1 MERAQAA
8 VAISNR
14 ALHQI
19 ILQGFTT
26 ESRCA
31 CSSAMVLLFNYC
43 VWSLSTSGY
52 KRGRSRLEV
61 STIIEGIP
69 YGGTDFN
76 DYTTGNRYSYTI
88 LIDRRNCRILDL
100 IWFENFVNNK
110 LRLDQEL
117 PICGLR
123 RFGIH
128 SFLDGGRINQ
138 VSIIR

>member
-1 MERAQAA
+1 MRMFHRLWFFF
-8 VAISNR
+8 S
-14 ALHQI
+14 I
-19 ILQGFTT
+19 I
-26 ESRCA
+26 
-31 CSSAMVLLFNYC
+31 
-43 VWSLSTSGY
+43 
-52 KRGRSRLEV
+52 V
-61 STIIEGIP
+61 STIVSGLYQRVVKNEGEVDSKCPLIEGIP

-76 DYTTGNRYSYTI
+76 DYTPGNRYSYTI

-117 PICGLR
+117 PIGGLR

-128 SFLDGGRINQ
+128 SFLDGGRINH